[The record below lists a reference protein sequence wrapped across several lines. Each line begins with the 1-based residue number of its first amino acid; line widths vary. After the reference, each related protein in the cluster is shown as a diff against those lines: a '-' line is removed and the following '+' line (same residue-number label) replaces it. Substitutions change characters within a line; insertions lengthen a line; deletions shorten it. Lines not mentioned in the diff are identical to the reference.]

1 MENKVLLVDDDEK
14 LRKLVTEYLEGYGF
28 QVRALSDG
36 LQALKTIHKESP
48 DIVILDIM
56 LPGKDGLDV
65 LKEIRAESS
74 VPVIMLTARGEDADR
89 IVGLELGADD
99 YLPKPFNPRELV
111 ARMKAV
117 TRRLSFEERD
127 EPVEKEWASQPMQ
140 RQLRAILSADVKEY
154 SRLMAQDE
162 MWTIN
167 TLKVYRDLITS
178 RVRRHLGR
186 VVDSPGDNI
195 LADFGSVIDAVQC
208 AVEIQKEL
216 EVKNA
221 DLPVQRKMEF
231 RIGINLGDVV
241 LEKGKIYGD
250 GVNIAARIERLA
262 QAGGIC
268 ISGTVYD
275 QIENRLPLTY
285 NYLGEKSVKNITKP
299 IRVYQV
305 RTDPETPEHQT

>member
-1 MENKVLLVDDDEK
+1 MGSKVLLVDDDKK

-28 QVRALSDG
+28 QVMTLSDG
-36 LQALKTIHKESP
+36 FLALEIIHKESP

-99 YLPKPFNPRELV
+99 YLPKPFNPRELL

-117 TRRLSFEERD
+117 IRRISFEERGIRG
-127 EPVEKEWASQPMQ
+127 ERELASQEMQ
-140 RQLRAILSADVKEY
+140 RQLRAILSADVKDY
-154 SRLMAQDE
+154 SRLMAEDE
-162 MWTIN
+162 MWTIH
-167 TLKVYRDLITS
+167 TLNAYRDLIAS
-178 RVRRHLGR
+178 RVQSHLGR

-195 LADFGSVIDAVQC
+195 LADFGSVVNAVQC
-208 AVEIQKEL
+208 AVEVQREL
-216 EVKNA
+216 EAKNA
-221 DLPVQRKMEF
+221 DLPDPRKMQF

-241 LEKGKIYGD
+241 LEKGRIYGD
-250 GVNIAARIERLA
+250 GVNIAARVERLA
-262 QAGGIC
+262 EPGGIC

-275 QIENRLPLTY
+275 QVENRLPFGY
-285 NYLGEKSVKNITKP
+285 QYLGEKWVKNIAKP
-299 IRVYQV
+299 VRVYQV
-305 RTDPETPEHQT
+305 RTDPETPKPQR